1 MKKRIWELDALRGF
15 CLLGVIA
22 VHLIFD
28 LTVLYPIID
37 WRYPEWFNFLQEWG
51 GSVFLVLSG
60 VCVTLG
66 SHPVR
71 RGAIVFGAGML
82 ITAVTYGM
90 YALGFTNNSIVI
102 WFGVLHCLGICMLLW
117 PVFGKAPRWLLA
129 VAGVAFVALG
139 LYFSTLF
146 VETHWLFPLGLKYR
160 GFISGDYF
168 PIFPHLGFFLLG
180 AFLGKT
186 VYARKQSLLPKVN
199 ARIFPLNALQFIGR
213 HSLEVYLLHQ
223 PVLAGICYLLT
234 LR

>member
-1 MKKRIWELDALRGF
+1 MKKRIWELDALRGL

-28 LTVLYPIID
+28 LTVLYPIMD
-37 WRYPEWFNFLQEWG
+37 WRYPEWFSFLQEWG
-51 GSVFLVLSG
+51 GTVFLVLSG

-66 SHPVR
+66 SRSVR

-82 ITAVTYGM
+82 ITAVTCGM
-90 YALGFTNNSIVI
+90 CALGFTGSSIVI
-102 WFGVLHCLGICMLLW
+102 YFGVLHCLGICMLLW
-117 PVFGKAPRWLLA
+117 PLFRKAPRWLLA
-129 VAGVAFVALG
+129 VLGVAFVALG
-139 LYFSTLF
+139 LYFSALW
-146 VETHWLFPLGLKYR
+146 VESQWLFPLGLKYR
-160 GFISGDYF
+160 GFTSGDYF

-186 VYARKQSLLPKVN
+186 VYAKKQTLLPKFN
-199 ARIFPLNALQFIGR
+199 SRIFPLNALQFIGR
-213 HSLEVYLLHQ
+213 HSLEIYLLHQ